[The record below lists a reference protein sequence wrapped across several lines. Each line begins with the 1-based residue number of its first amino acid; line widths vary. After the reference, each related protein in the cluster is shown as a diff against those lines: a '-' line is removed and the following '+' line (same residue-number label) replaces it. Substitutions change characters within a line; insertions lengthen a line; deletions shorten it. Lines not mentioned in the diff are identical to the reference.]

1 MKDPD
6 LNLEFFKE
14 TLAEGDE
21 RAVRRALEHLIT
33 WHETYRG
40 GVVEEFGIST
50 ETFPGLIEL
59 CSPWAVTSYENQP
72 GYMLYRRKA
81 GPWERIEKKPSLVAG
96 SLADISPTT
105 GQEL

>member
-40 GVVEEFGIST
+40 KVAEEFGIST
-50 ETFPGLIEL
+50 TMDPDLIQL
-59 CSPWAVTSYENQP
+59 CTSWMAMAYENEP
-72 GYMLYRRKA
+72 GYTLYRRKVT
-81 GPWERIEKKPSLVAG
+81 PWQPMEKKPGLVAG
-96 SLADISPTT
+96 SLEDISASTVP
-105 GQEL
+105 LS

>member
-40 GVVEEFGIST
+40 GIAEEFGIAT
-50 ETFPGLIEL
+50 QTFPDLIEL
-59 CSPWAVTSYENQP
+59 CSHWVVAGYENDP
-72 GYMLYRRKA
+72 GYTTYRRKV
-81 GPWERIEKKPSLVAG
+81 GPWKRIEKRPGLVAG
-96 SLADISPTT
+96 SLEDISASTAP
-105 GQEL
+105 LP